1 MFALNQNAM
10 LFTLKCGIVILF
22 FISLF
27 SNALAEQQVAV
38 STKVTISISESA
50 IQYFKKQ
57 RMASVKATPDMTAP
71 LPAVQDSS
79 ATPSGRLA
87 TFPAFL

>member
-1 MFALNQNAM
+1 M
-10 LFTLKCGIVILF
+10 LFTVKCGIVILF

-50 IQYFKKQ
+50 IRYFKKQ
-57 RMASVKATPDMTAP
+57 RMAAVKATPDMPSA
-71 LPAVQDSS
+71 LPALQDSS
-79 ATPSGRLA
+79 ATSSGRP
-87 TFPAFL
+87 TPFPAFL

>member
-1 MFALNQNAM
+1 M
-10 LFTLKCGIVILF
+10 LFTVKFGIVILF

-57 RMASVKATPDMTAP
+57 RMAAVKAAPDMPSA
-71 LPAVQDSS
+71 LPALQDSS
-79 ATPSGRLA
+79 ATSSGRR
-87 TFPAFL
+87 TPFPAFL

>member
-1 MFALNQNAM
+1 M
-10 LFTLKCGIVILF
+10 LFTFKCGVVILF
-22 FISLF
+22 LLSLF
-27 SNALAEQQVAV
+27 SNADAEQQIAA

-50 IQYFKKQ
+50 IRYFKKQ
-57 RMASVKATPDMTAP
+57 RMEAMKSTPNPSAA

-79 ATPSGRLA
+79 TTPSGRLK